1 MPRPRK
7 CCYIAQPPAV
17 AGMRPV
23 GGDSVAPEAVT
34 LRYDEYEAIR
44 LIDHQGLTQAAAAER
59 MGISRPTCTRLY
71 DQCPPHA
78 RRRARRRA
86 AAAHRRRKGLPLRT
100 LVPLPALPAHP
111 HRNTPLSGLPPQ

>member
-59 MGISRPTCTRLY
+59 MGIS
-71 DQCPPHA
+71 
-78 RRRARRRA
+78 
-86 AAAHRRRKGLPLRT
+86 AAHRRRKGLPLRT

-111 HRNTPLSGLPPQ
+111 HRNTPLSGLPP

>member
-44 LIDHQGLTQAAAAER
+44 LIDH
-59 MGISRPTCTRLY
+59 
-71 DQCPPHA
+71 
-78 RRRARRRA
+78 
-86 AAAHRRRKGLPLRT
+86 PLF
-100 LVPLPALPAHP
+100 LIHKV
-111 HRNTPLSGLPPQ
+111 S

>member
-59 MGISRPTCTRLY
+59 IRLSKMKKSERQKLEEENALSVNVVESDPT
-71 DQCPPHA
+71 PEE
-78 RRRARRRA
+78 
-86 AAAHRRRKGLPLRT
+86 
-100 LVPLPALPAHP
+100 PADEA
-111 HRNTPLSGLPPQ
+111 SGVTADEDLKPSQDGESDHKEEQE

>member
-44 LIDHQGLTQAAAAER
+44 LIALQGMTQDQCAKQ
-59 MGISRPTCTRLY
+59 MGIARTTVTGIY
-71 DQCPPHA
+71 DSA
-78 RRRARRRA
+78 RRKQREQHPQHDQACRRA
-86 AAAHRRRKGLPLRT
+86 LSVRQASVCVVLLHHR
-100 LVPLPALPAHP
+100 
-111 HRNTPLSGLPPQ
+111 

>member
-7 CCYIAQPPAV
+7 CCYFAQPPAV

-71 DQCPPHA
+71 D
-78 RRRARRRA
+78 RARRTL
-86 AAAHRRRKGLPLRT
+86 AAAHRRRKDLPLRT

>member
-44 LIDHQGLTQAAAAER
+44 LIDHQGLTQAAA
-59 MGISRPTCTRLY
+59 
-71 DQCPPHA
+71 
-78 RRRARRRA
+78 
-86 AAAHRRRKGLPLRT
+86 HRRRKGLPLRT

>member
-59 MGISRPTCTRLY
+59 MGISRPTCTR
-71 DQCPPHA
+71 PPHA

>member
-44 LIDHQGLTQAAAAER
+44 LIDHQGLTQAAAADPVV
-59 MGISRPTCTRLY
+59 MF
-71 DQCPPHA
+71 
-78 RRRARRRA
+78 
-86 AAAHRRRKGLPLRT
+86 
-100 LVPLPALPAHP
+100 LVC
-111 HRNTPLSGLPPQ
+111 RY